1 VELHATSLHEGVE
14 KIKRHVNQSLLSVLN
29 DANAMTVA

>member
-1 VELHATSLHEGVE
+1 VKLHATGLHEGVE
-14 KIKRHVNQSLLSVLN
+14 KIKHHVNQVLLSVLN